1 MVLNTPLMCVIGY
14 FKAVEFQAKL
24 NQNNHVLREEG
35 RVAEW
40 NSASLSELEGSRLK
54 SHRWA
59 RPGFEI
65 NLIKRHAV
73 TWRWN

>member
-35 RVAEW
+35 RAGEIAEW

-54 SHRWA
+54 SH
-59 RPGFEI
+59 
-65 NLIKRHAV
+65 
-73 TWRWN
+73 